1 MTCASLFL
9 ISKCSSEDMQRT
21 IGGLRAWIEQ
31 RKWFDAKA
39 AAIRLRYQQGIDR
52 AAKKWLDNNI

>member
-1 MTCASLFL
+1 
-9 ISKCSSEDMQRT
+9 MQRT
-21 IGGLRAWIEQ
+21 IEGLRNWIEQ